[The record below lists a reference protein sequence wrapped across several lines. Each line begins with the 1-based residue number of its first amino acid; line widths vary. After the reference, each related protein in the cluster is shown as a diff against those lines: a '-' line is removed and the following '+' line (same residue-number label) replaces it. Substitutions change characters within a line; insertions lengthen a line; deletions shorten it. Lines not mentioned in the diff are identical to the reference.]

1 MTAADDPGSVTIRLD
16 NDLKNPFS
24 FAPEPKEFQ
33 SAAMRW
39 SYVARSRERW
49 RAGGTLPGQGR
60 DSPLYAYLEP
70 HLSQMA
76 RAEVIEVSVPSGTV
90 ESEAWAHRVFPWE
103 YVLASAIRSQ
113 KPNPPVVIRHL
124 KEAPRGNGGIVDLAR
139 PASIESSPAGLR
151 TYYDTRSEGDEV
163 CEALGL
169 DGSFNNRLRDPQY
182 ADALSWVRQVEP
194 SLLHLAG
201 VDIHQAIE
209 LLHLDSQYPSR
220 LRRDGFVFRSD
231 ANANG
236 IEIADA
242 ERLADVVCAGARKP
256 VLVMCNFYNSGARLA
271 SRMVARG
278 AAAAIGY
285 HDVIDDNLAM
295 LFTETLYRH
304 LAQGSLLLDAFK
316 RAMATVRQ
324 QETLRGAGIVLWSG
338 TSLLRASLAKK
349 GRPDAMSPK
358 PVQATAVSGRERIR
372 VKITERQLMNYSL
385 LHNGLSPLSEL
396 RIERRNVAGAIRN
409 IRVEVELHAGDASF
423 PFRATVELPD
433 GQDGILLENQVVLP
447 LTSALIRTQSER
459 IQSSLHVTVHCDGE
473 LVEER
478 TCRVALAPVDEWQDG
493 DVKEWRLLPSFVLPR
508 DPAVARIVD
517 SAHAIL
523 CALADDPTAGFD
535 GYQSVDENGAD
546 LEAKYGCVDRQVR
559 AIWYAVLNQHALTY
573 INPPPSYGS
582 STQRL
587 RTPSQML
594 EERRGTCI
602 DLALLMAA
610 CLEYVG
616 FWPVLFLL
624 RGHAFV
630 GYWRS
635 EAVRD
640 LFLDVGDVAVV
651 MPEGEDVDTGARSA
665 LPYRGGVFGAD
676 QRLDV
681 QRRINR
687 GDLVALETTWLTV
700 RGGFEAAA
708 EEGRRNI
715 RSITEYQ
722 AMIDLKIARASGVT
736 PLPLL
741 VGAR

>member
-1 MTAADDPGSVTIRLD
+1 MGAAADAGSVTIRLD
-16 NDLKNPFS
+16 NDPKNPFT
-24 FAPEPKEFQ
+24 FTPDPKEFQ
-33 SAAMRW
+33 STAMRW

-49 RAGGTLPGQGR
+49 RAGGNLPGQGR
-60 DSPLYAYLEP
+60 DSPLFIHLEP

-76 RAEVIEVSVPSGTV
+76 CAEVIEVSVPSGNA
-90 ESEAWAHRVFPWE
+90 ESEEWAHRVFPWE
-103 YVLASAIRSQ
+103 YVLASAIRGQQSNT
-113 KPNPPVVIRHL
+113 PIVIRHL
-124 KEAPRGNGGIVDLAR
+124 NGAPGVRRGDIDFKRAG
-139 PASIESSPAGLR
+139 SIESSPGKLHKFYN
-151 TYYDTRSEGDEV
+151 TQGEGDAV

-169 DGSFNNRLRDPQY
+169 DGNFNNRLRDPLTV
-182 ADALSWVRQVEP
+182 DALNWVRKVEP

-201 VDIHQAIE
+201 VDTHQAIE
-209 LLHLDSQYPSR
+209 LLRLESQFPSR

-231 ANANG
+231 ISDSG
-236 IEIADA
+236 IEMADA
-242 ERLADVVCAGARKP
+242 DRLAEVVCAGARKP
-256 VLVMCNFYNSGARLA
+256 DLVMCNFYNSGARLA
-271 SRMVARG
+271 SRMISKG
-278 AAAAIGY
+278 ACAAIGY

-295 LFTETLYRH
+295 LFSTTLYRQ
-304 LAQGSLLLDAFK
+304 LAQGSVLLDAFK
-316 RAMATVRQ
+316 RAVTTVRL
-324 QETLRGAGIVLWSG
+324 QEAMRGASIVLWSG
-338 TSLLRASLAKK
+338 TSLLEASLAKK
-349 GRPDAMSPK
+349 PRAASSHTKMVEAKD
-358 PVQATAVSGRERIR
+358 VRGRERIK
-372 VKITERQLMNYSL
+372 VNVTERKLMNYSL
-385 LHNGLSPLSEL
+385 LHNGMSPLSEL
-396 RIERRNVAGAIRN
+396 KIERRNVTGTIRD
-409 IRVEVELHAGDASF
+409 IRIEVELHAGDVAF

-433 GQDGILLENQVVLP
+433 GQDGMLLENQVVLP

-459 IQSSLHVTVHCDGE
+459 IQSILHVSVHCDND

-478 TCRVALAPVDEWQDG
+478 TCRVSLAPVDEWQDG

-535 GYQSVDENGAD
+535 GYQSVDEKGAD
-546 LEAKYGCVDRQVR
+546 LEARYGCVDRQVR

-582 STQRL
+582 ATQRL

-624 RGHAFV
+624 RAHAFV

-635 EAVRD
+635 DAVRD
-640 LFLDVGDVAVV
+640 LFLDAGDVDVV
-651 MPEGEDVDTGARSA
+651 MPQGEDVDSGARSA

-715 RSITEYQ
+715 RSISEYQ
-722 AMIDLKIARASGVT
+722 AMIDLKIARDSGVT

-741 VGAR
+741 GGAQ

>member
-1 MTAADDPGSVTIRLD
+1 MEAEAPKDSVTIRLD
-16 NDLKNPFS
+16 NDPKNPFT
-24 FAPEPKEFQ
+24 FALDSKEFQ
-33 SAAMRW
+33 QTAMRW

-49 RAGGTLPGQGR
+49 RAGGSLPGQGK
-60 DSPLYAYLEP
+60 DSPLFAQLQD
-70 HLSQMA
+70 HLDRMV
-76 RAEVIEVSVPSGTV
+76 RAEVIEVSVPSGNA

-103 YVLASAIRSQ
+103 YVLASAMRGQQSNTPI
-113 KPNPPVVIRHL
+113 VIRHL
-124 KEAPRGNGGIVDLAR
+124 DGAPDGGGSVDPKRA
-139 PASIESSPAGLR
+139 ASIESSPGELR
-151 TYYDTRSEGDEV
+151 TYYNTQGEGDSI

-169 DGSFNNRLRDPQY
+169 GGSFNNRLRDPLVV
-182 ADALSWVRQVEP
+182 DAVNWVRKVEP

-201 VDIHQAIE
+201 VDTHQAIE
-209 LLHLDSQYPSR
+209 LLHLESEFPSR

-231 ANANG
+231 TSDSE
-236 IEIADA
+236 IEMADA
-242 ERLADVVCAGARKP
+242 DRLADVACAGTRKP
-256 VLVMCNFYNSGARLA
+256 DLVMCNFYNSGARLA
-271 SRMVARG
+271 SRMVAKG
-278 AAAAIGY
+278 AASAIGY
-285 HDVIDDNLAM
+285 QDVIDDNLAM
-295 LFTETLYRH
+295 LFSTTLYRQ
-304 LAQGSLLLDAFK
+304 LAQGSPLLDAFK
-316 RAMATVRQ
+316 RAVSTVRQ
-324 QETLRGAGIVLWSG
+324 QDAMRGAGIVLWSA
-338 TSLLRASLAKK
+338 TSLLEASALAKPRAAATRTK
-349 GRPDAMSPK
+349 TPEASKVRGRD
-358 PVQATAVSGRERIR
+358 RIK
-372 VKITERQLMNYSL
+372 VKVTERQLMNYSL

-396 RIERRNVAGAIRN
+396 RIERQNVTGPIRD
-409 IRVEVELHAGDASF
+409 IRVEVELHAGDVAF

-433 GQDGILLENQVVLP
+433 GQDGMLLENQVVLP

-459 IQSSLHVTVHCDGE
+459 IQSSLHVTVHCDGD

-523 CALADDPTAGFD
+523 CALSDDPTAGFD
-535 GYQSVDENGAD
+535 GYQSVDEKGAD
-546 LEAKYGCVDRQVR
+546 LEAKYGCVDRQVK

-573 INPPPSYGS
+573 INPPPSYGNA
-582 STQRL
+582 TQRL

-624 RGHAFV
+624 RAHAFV

-635 EAVRD
+635 DDVRN

-651 MPEGEDVDTGARSA
+651 MPEGEDVDSGARSA

-715 RSITEYQ
+715 RSIAEYQ
-722 AMIDLKIARASGVT
+722 AMIDLKIARDSGVT
-736 PLPLL
+736 PIPLL
-741 VGAR
+741 GGAR